1 MAAIYL
7 PTLKQL
13 QYLVA
18 LKDHGHF
25 GRAAEACFVTQST
38 LSAGLRELETLIGVT
53 LVERT
58 RRVVRFTPLGE
69 QIAAKARTVLREA
82 EELGDM
88 ARAAGRPLSGEMRMS
103 VIPTIAPFLLPRVL
117 PRLRRDYP
125 DLKLFLREEPS
136 GPACEALHN
145 GRTDCVLLAL
155 PYACGEVTTL
165 PLFDD
170 HLFLAFP
177 EGEMPATPAA
187 VSPAEIDETRLLLL
201 EDGHCLKDHA
211 LAACNRAEL
220 RAEATMLGTSLHT
233 MVQMVDNGLGVTM
246 LPKIAL
252 DAGILEHTNVAARP
266 LDAAHPVRTLA
277 LVWRRASPRERDFQ
291 LLGEVL
297 KAAG

>member
-1 MAAIYL
+1 
-7 PTLKQL
+7 
-13 QYLVA
+13 
-18 LKDHGHF
+18 
-25 GRAAEACFVTQST
+25 
-38 LSAGLRELETLIGVT
+38 
-53 LVERT
+53 
-58 RRVVRFTPLGE
+58 
-69 QIAAKARTVLREA
+69 
-82 EELGDM
+82 
-88 ARAAGRPLSGEMRMS
+88 
-103 VIPTIAPFLLPRVL
+103 LPRIL

-155 PYACGEVTTL
+155 PYSCGEVTVL
-165 PLFDD
+165 KLFDD

-177 EGEMPATPAA
+177 AGEMPAGTATVQPAD
-187 VSPAEIDETRLLLL
+187 IDETRLLLL
-201 EDGHCLKDHA
+201 EDGHCLKEHA

-252 DAGILEHTNVAARP
+252 DAGILDHTNVIARP
-266 LDAAHPVRTLA
+266 LDAASPVRTLA

-297 KAAG
+297 KAAA